1 MDEEL
6 VEDQIVID
14 RVVDTIDGYSWTWPV
29 VKDKLSQMI
38 VDMMPSEVLIR
49 LTDDPEGFKKAEK
62 ILLEFYFPQDMNTRI
77 ISDAFDLCGQ
87 QTTLYAL
94 EGFQL
99 DQIPEPTSDLNQ
111 GDST

>member
-94 EGFQL
+94 EGLEL
-99 DQIPEPTSDLNQ
+99 DKIPKPTPDVNQ

>member
-38 VDMMPSEVLIR
+38 VDMMPSTVLIR
-49 LTDDPEGFKKAEK
+49 LTDDPEGFKEAEN
-62 ILLEFYFPQDMNTRI
+62 ILLEFYFPQDMNTRL
-77 ISDAFDLCGQ
+77 ISDAFHICGQ

-94 EGFQL
+94 EGLEL
-99 DQIPEPTSDLNQ
+99 DKIPEPTPDVNQ

>member
-87 QTTLYAL
+87 QTTLYVL